1 VPRRLVVIVAAAL
14 GVALVGGAAAAAVGA
29 AGGPSSVPR
38 TTPVTVAVWNDTA
51 LTRYED
57 SFAALEEM
65 DPTLD
70 VEVTVLPR
78 GARDAQ
84 LTTDL
89 AAGTAP
95 DVFWLDAR
103 GVRAHA
109 GHGDLVDLDA
119 ALGAETR
126 SAWSPELA
134 DRFSSDDTLW
144 GVPQRAADV
153 ALVGNAGTEHPEAVA
168 RVLAWTGSVDG
179 QRHLDSPA
187 G

>member
-1 VPRRLVVIVAAAL
+1 MPRRLVVIVAAAL

-29 AGGPSSVPR
+29 AGGPDAVPR

-51 LTRYED
+51 LARYEG

-78 GARDAQ
+78 DAQ
-84 LTTDL
+84 LAADL

-95 DVFWLDAR
+95 DVFWLDAE

-109 GHGDLVDLDA
+109 AHGDLVDLDA